1 MSRHSHPRRRLLLAA
16 LGAAATPA
24 LAQTDAWPD
33 KPIRIVV
40 GFPAGGGVDFVA
52 RTLAKRLSELLRQN
66 VVVENRGGANGSLGA
81 DLVAKSKPDGSTFL
95 IASPGEMVVG
105 PAAGQKTP
113 YAATDFVPIVLA
125 GETPLALAVHPSLP
139 ANDLP
144 ALIAQL
150 KGGTKLSYGT
160 PGAGSS
166 MHFAGE
172 SLNQLAGTAMLH
184 VPYRGAAP
192 AVNDLLGNQVPI
204 AITGMPPLVP
214 HAKAGKLRILAVT
227 TVKRS
232 SALPDVPAVAELP
245 GMQGFHFSNWM
256 GLFAPAGTPQAIVEK
271 LGPMVAQIVR
281 EPAVREALLGAG
293 VEPAGLVTR
302 DFDAFLASER
312 QRYQAIAAARGI
324 RFAE

>member
-1 MSRHSHPRRRLLLAA
+1 MHAPLLNRRRLLLAT
-16 LGAAATPA
+16 LGAAAAPA
-24 LAQTDAWPD
+24 FARTDGWPD

-66 VVVENRGGANGSLGA
+66 VVVENRSGANGSLGA
-81 DLVAKSKPDGSTFL
+81 DLVAKSKPDGSTLL
-95 IASPGEMVVG
+95 IGSPGEMVVG

-113 YAATDFVPIVLA
+113 YAATDFVPIALA
-125 GETPLALAVHPSLP
+125 GETALALAAHPSLP
-139 ANDLP
+139 AADLP

-150 KGGTKLSYGT
+150 KAGARLGYGT

-172 SLNQLAGTAMLH
+172 SLNQLAGTSMLH

-192 AVNDLLGNQVPI
+192 AVNDLLGNQVPL
-204 AITGMPPLVP
+204 AITGLPPLVP

-256 GLFAPAGTPQAIVEK
+256 GLFAPAGTPQPIVER
-271 LGPMVAQIVR
+271 LAQLVVQIVR
-281 EPAVREALLGAG
+281 EPAVRDALLGGG
-293 VEPAGLVTR
+293 VEPAGLVAR
-302 DFDAFLASER
+302 EFDAFLASER

>member
-1 MSRHSHPRRRLLLAA
+1 MSRPEPHRRRLLLAA
-16 LGAAATPA
+16 LGAAAAPA
-24 LAQTDAWPD
+24 PAQTDAGLD
-33 KPIRIVV
+33 KPIRLIV

-52 RTLAKRLSELLRQN
+52 RTVAKRLSEALRQN
-66 VVVENRGGANGSLGA
+66 VVVENRSGANGALGA
-81 DLVAKSKPDGSTFL
+81 DVVAKSRPDGSTL
-95 IASPGEMVVG
+95 LLASPGEMVVG

-113 YAATDFVPIVLA
+113 YVATDFVPIALA
-125 GETPLALAVHPSLP
+125 GETPLALAVHPSVP

-150 KGGTKLSYGT
+150 KAGQKLSYGT

-245 GMQGFHFSNWM
+245 GLQGFHFSNWM
-256 GLFAPAGTPQAIVEK
+256 GLFAPAGTPLAIVDR
-271 LGPMVAQIVR
+271 LAALVAQIVR
-281 EPAVREALLGAG
+281 EPAVREALLRGG
-293 VEPAGLVTR
+293 VEPAGLVAR

>member
-1 MSRHSHPRRRLLLAA
+1 MHRPSMRRRHLLLSA
-16 LGAAATPA
+16 LGAAASSA
-24 LAQTDAWPD
+24 YAQADGWPD
-33 KPIRIVV
+33 KPIRLVV
-40 GFPAGGGVDFVA
+40 GYPAGGGVDFVA
-52 RTLAKRLSELLRQN
+52 RTLAKRMSELLRQN

-81 DLVAKSKPDGSTFL
+81 DVVAKSRPDGSTFL
-95 IASPGEMVVG
+95 IGSPGEMVVG

-113 YAATDFVPIVLA
+113 YVATDFVPIALA
-125 GETPLALAVHPSLP
+125 GETPLALAVHPSVA

-150 KGGTKLSYGT
+150 KGGAKLGYGT

-172 SLNQLAGTAMLH
+172 SLNQLAGTSMLH